1 MANLTDSCGRR
12 DIKEVRNGITQ
23 LRKHNEYQA
32 VLDWLTPVDYA
43 TQQSDFISRRQEGTG
58 QWLLDS
64 DQFRNWVDQ
73 SNQTL
78 FCPGIPGAGKT
89 MMTSTVVEHLQTR
102 FRNDSSVGIAY
113 IYCNFRRQHEQKP
126 TDLIM
131 SLLKQL
137 IQRRPSVLKGINAL
151 YKRHNDE
158 RTRPSY
164 DEISNALQS
173 VLTNYKRIFIIIDA
187 LDECQASDGSR
198 RKFLSEVSNHQA
210 KMGVSLF
217 ATSRSILDITNM
229 FQGVT
234 SLEIRASYEDVQ
246 IYLSGHM
253 SRLPSC
259 VSGKPL
265 LQEKI
270 KAEIIK
276 AVDGMYV
283 FPYTA

>member
-113 IYCNFRRQHEQKP
+113 IY
-126 TDLIM
+126 I
-131 SLLKQL
+131 
-137 IQRRPSVLKGINAL
+137 A
-151 YKRHNDE
+151 
-158 RTRPSY
+158 
-164 DEISNALQS
+164 IS
-173 VLTNYKRIFIIIDA
+173 DA
-187 LDECQASDGSR
+187 S
-198 RKFLSEVSNHQA
+198 
-210 KMGVSLF
+210 M
-217 ATSRSILDITNM
+217 SRSPQIL
-229 FQGVT
+229 
-234 SLEIRASYEDVQ
+234 L
-246 IYLSGHM
+246 
-253 SRLPSC
+253 
-259 VSGKPL
+259 
-265 LQEKI
+265 
-270 KAEIIK
+270 
-276 AVDGMYV
+276 
-283 FPYTA
+283 